1 MTEELNRYIRLI
13 PKAELHLHI
22 EGSLEPELMFAM
34 AEKND
39 VSIKYKSEDELRAAY
54 NFNNLQE
61 FLDIY
66 YAGADV
72 LLTEEDFYDLTF
84 AYLKKIH
91 TENVLHTE
99 IFFDPQTHTVR
110 GVPFDTVVKGIT
122 RALDDGKEQLGIS
135 SHLIMCFLRHLDER
149 SAQETL
155 DYALDYKDK
164 IIGVGLDSS
173 EVGNPPSKFVNVFK
187 RAQEEGFLT
196 VAHAG
201 EEGPAEYV
209 WEAINLLNV
218 ERIDHGVQSIND
230 KELVAELVKKQMP
243 LTVCPL
249 SNLKLKVVSDL
260 KDLPLKRMMDK
271 NMMVT
276 INSDDPS
283 YFGGYVNQNY
293 LEVAS
298 ALNLTKDDILLL
310 AKNSF
315 NASFLTD
322 DEKKHYLDK
331 VDEMDRKLRSEN
343 IAIKQQN

>member
-72 LLTEEDFYDLTF
+72 LLKEEDFYNLTF
-84 AYLKKIH
+84 AYLEKIH
-91 TENVLHTE
+91 EDNVLHTE

-135 SHLIMCFLRHLDER
+135 SHLIMCFLRHLDEK

-283 YFGGYVNQNY
+283 YFGGYINQNY
-293 LEVAS
+293 LDVAS

-310 AKNSF
+310 ARNSF

-331 VDEMDRKLRSEN
+331 VDEMDKKLRRN
-343 IAIKQQN
+343 NNTIK

>member
-72 LLTEEDFYDLTF
+72 LLKEEDFYDLTF
-84 AYLKKIH
+84 AYLEKIH
-91 TENVLHTE
+91 EDNVLHTE

-135 SHLIMCFLRHLDER
+135 SHLIMCFLRHLDEK

-201 EEGPAEYV
+201 EEGPADYV
-209 WEAINLLNV
+209 WEALNLLNV
-218 ERIDHGVQSIND
+218 KRIDHGVQSIND
-230 KELVAELVKKQMP
+230 EKLIDQLVKKQMP

-271 NMMVT
+271 NMLVT

-315 NASFLTD
+315 TASFLTE
-322 DEKKHYLDK
+322 DEKKFYLDK
-331 VDEMDRKLRSEN
+331 VDEMDRELRG
-343 IAIKQQN
+343 

>member
-22 EGSLEPELMFAM
+22 EGSLEPELMLAM
-34 AEKND
+34 AKKNG
-39 VSIKYKSEDELRAAY
+39 VNIKYKSEDELRAAY

-91 TENVLHTE
+91 EDNVLHTE

-110 GVPFDTVVKGIT
+110 GVAFDTVVKGIT
-122 RALDDGKEQLGIS
+122 RALQDGKEQMGIS
-135 SHLIMCFLRHLDER
+135 SHLIMCFLRHIDEK

-155 DYALDYKDK
+155 DYALNYKDK

-230 KELVAELVKKQMP
+230 EKLVAELVKKQMP

-298 ALNLTKDDILLL
+298 ALNLTIDDILLL

-331 VDEMDRKLRSEN
+331 VDEMDKKLRRN
-343 IAIKQQN
+343 NNTIK

>member
-1 MTEELNRYIRLI
+1 MTQELSRYIRLI

-34 AEKND
+34 AKKNG
-39 VSIKYKSEDELRAAY
+39 VKIRYNSIEELRAAY

-61 FLDIY
+61 FLNLY

-72 LLTEEDFYDLTF
+72 LLTEEDFYDLTM
-84 AYLKKIH
+84 AYLKKAH
-91 TENVLHTE
+91 EDNVVHTE

-110 GVPFDTVVKGIT
+110 GVKFDSVVNGIV
-122 RALDDGKEQLGIS
+122 RALEDGKKQMGIS
-135 SHLIMCFLRHLDER
+135 SHLIMCFLRHLDEK
-149 SAQETL
+149 SAMEAL
-155 DYALDYKDK
+155 DYALDHKDK

-173 EVGNPPSKFVNVFK
+173 ELGNPPRKFKNAFK

-209 WEAINLLNV
+209 WEAVDLLNV
-218 ERIDHGVQSIND
+218 MRVDHGVRSIDD
-230 KELVAELVKKQMP
+230 KKLVEELVKRQMP

-249 SNLKLKVVSDL
+249 SNLKLKVVTDL
-260 KDLPLKRMMDK
+260 KDHPLKKMLDK
-271 NMMVT
+271 NLMVT

-283 YFGGYVNQNY
+283 YFGGYINQNY
-293 LEVAS
+293 LEVAQ
-298 ALNLTKDDILLL
+298 ALDLTKDDIFIL

-315 NASFLTD
+315 TSSFLSDT
-322 DEKKHYLDK
+322 EKKKFMDM
-331 VDEMDRKLRSEN
+331 VDVADRELR
-343 IAIKQQN
+343 

>member
-72 LLTEEDFYDLTF
+72 LLKEEDFYNLTF
-84 AYLKKIH
+84 AYLEKIH
-91 TENVLHTE
+91 EDNVLHTE

-135 SHLIMCFLRHLDER
+135 SHLIMCFLRHLDEK

-173 EVGNPPSKFVNVFK
+173 EVGNPPSKFANVFK

-271 NMMVT
+271 NMIVT

-293 LEVAS
+293 LDVAS

-310 AKNSF
+310 ARNSF

-331 VDEMDRKLRSEN
+331 VDEMDKKLRRN
-343 IAIKQQN
+343 NNTIK

>member
-72 LLTEEDFYDLTF
+72 LLKEEDFYNLTF
-84 AYLKKIH
+84 AYLEKIH
-91 TENVLHTE
+91 EDNVLHTE

-135 SHLIMCFLRHLDER
+135 SHLIMCFLRHLDEK

-173 EVGNPPSKFVNVFK
+173 EVGNPPSKFANVFK

-293 LEVAS
+293 LDVAS

-310 AKNSF
+310 ARNSF
-315 NASFLTD
+315 NASFLTE
-322 DEKKHYLDK
+322 DEKKFYLDK
-331 VDEMDRKLRSEN
+331 VDEMDKKLRRNNNS
-343 IAIKQQN
+343 IK

>member
-34 AEKND
+34 AKKNG
-39 VSIKYKSEDELRAAY
+39 VKIKYNNVDELRAAY

-72 LLTEEDFYDLTF
+72 LLKEEDFYDLTM
-84 AYLKKIH
+84 AYLIKAH
-91 TENVLHTE
+91 EDNVVHSE
-99 IFFDPQTHTVR
+99 IFFDPQTHTSR
-110 GVPFDTVVKGIT
+110 GVKFDTIVNGIS
-122 RALDDGKEQLGIS
+122 RALEDGRMQMNIS
-135 SHLIMCFLRHLDER
+135 SHLIMCFLRHLDEE
-149 SAQETL
+149 AAMQDLEA
-155 DYALDYKDK
+155 ALDYKDK

-173 EVGNPPSKFVNVFK
+173 ELGNPPNKFKNVFE
-187 RAQEEGFLT
+187 RARKEGFLT

-201 EEGPAEYV
+201 EEGPADYV
-209 WEAINLLNV
+209 WEALNLLDV
-218 ERIDHGVQSIND
+218 MRIDHGVKSLDDEN
-230 KELVAELVKKQMP
+230 LVAELVKRQIP

-249 SNLKLKVVSDL
+249 SNLKLKVVADM
-260 KDLPLKRMMDK
+260 KDHPIKRMLDK

-283 YFGGYVNQNY
+283 YFGGYVNENY
-293 LEVAS
+293 LEVAR

-310 AKNSF
+310 ARNSF
-315 NASFLTD
+315 TSSFLSD
-322 DEKKHYLDK
+322 ADKKRFFDK
-331 VDEMDRKLRSEN
+331 VDVADRELRL
-343 IAIKQQN
+343 

>member
-61 FLDIY
+61 FLDLY

-91 TENVLHTE
+91 EDNVLHTE
-99 IFFDPQTHTVR
+99 IFFDPQTHTIR
-110 GVPFDTVVKGIT
+110 GVSFDTVVKGIT

-135 SHLIMCFLRHLDER
+135 SHLIMCFLRHLDEK

-293 LEVAS
+293 LDVAS

-310 AKNSF
+310 ARNSF

-331 VDEMDRKLRSEN
+331 VDEMDKKLRRN
-343 IAIKQQN
+343 NNTIK

>member
-34 AEKND
+34 AQRNGVKL
-39 VSIKYKSEDELRAAY
+39 KYKSEDELRAAY

-72 LLTEEDFYDLTF
+72 LITEQDFYDLTI
-84 AYLKKIH
+84 AYLRKINQD
-91 TENVLHTE
+91 NVIHTE

-110 GVPFDTVVKGIT
+110 GVAFDTVVKGIT
-122 RALDDGKEQLGIS
+122 RALDEGKKNMGIS
-135 SHLIMCFLRHLDER
+135 SHLIMCFLRHLDEE
-149 SAQETL
+149 SAQKTL
-155 DYALDYKDK
+155 DFALDYKDK

-187 RAQEEGFLT
+187 RAHDEGFLT

-201 EEGPAEYV
+201 EEGPADYV

-230 KELVAELVKKQMP
+230 EKLVAELVKKQMP

-283 YFGGYVNQNY
+283 YFGGYINQNY
-293 LEVAS
+293 LEVAE
-298 ALNLTKDDILLL
+298 ALSLTKDDILLL

-315 NASFLTD
+315 KASFLSD
-322 DEKKHYLDK
+322 SEKKLYLDK
-331 VDEMDRKLRSEN
+331 VDEMDIKLRRQE
-343 IAIKQQN
+343 A

>member
-1 MTEELNRYIRLI
+1 MTQELSRYIRLI

-34 AEKND
+34 AKKNG
-39 VSIKYKSEDELRAAY
+39 VKIRYNSIEELRAAY

-61 FLDIY
+61 FLNLY

-72 LLTEEDFYDLTF
+72 LLTEEDFYDLTM
-84 AYLKKIH
+84 AYLKKAH
-91 TENVLHTE
+91 KDNVVHTE

-110 GVPFDTVVKGIT
+110 GVKFDSVVNGIV
-122 RALDDGKEQLGIS
+122 RALEDGKKQMGIS
-135 SHLIMCFLRHLDER
+135 SHLIMCFLRHLDEK
-149 SAQETL
+149 SAMEAL
-155 DYALDYKDK
+155 DYALDHKDK

-173 EVGNPPSKFVNVFK
+173 ELGNPPRKFKNAFK

-209 WEAINLLNV
+209 WEAVDLLNV
-218 ERIDHGVQSIND
+218 MRVDHGVRSIDD
-230 KELVAELVKKQMP
+230 KKLVEELVKRQMP

-249 SNLKLKVVSDL
+249 SNLKLKVVTDL
-260 KDLPLKRMMDK
+260 KYHPLKKMLDK
-271 NMMVT
+271 NLMVT

-283 YFGGYVNQNY
+283 YFGGYINQNY
-293 LEVAS
+293 LEVAQ
-298 ALNLTKDDILLL
+298 ALDLTKDDIFIL

-315 NASFLTD
+315 TSSFLSDT
-322 DEKKHYLDK
+322 EKRKY
-331 VDEMDRKLRSEN
+331 MDMVEVADRELR
-343 IAIKQQN
+343 

>member
-34 AEKND
+34 AKKNG
-39 VSIKYKSEDELRAAY
+39 VKIKYNNVDELRAAY

-72 LLTEEDFYDLTF
+72 LLKEEDFYDLTM
-84 AYLKKIH
+84 AYLIKAH
-91 TENVLHTE
+91 EDNVVHTE
-99 IFFDPQTHTVR
+99 IFFDPQTHTSR
-110 GVPFDTVVKGIT
+110 GVKFDTVVNGIA
-122 RALDDGKEQLGIS
+122 RALEDGKKLMNIS
-135 SHLIMCFLRHLDER
+135 SQLIMCFLRHLDEK
-149 SAQETL
+149 SAMQDL
-155 DYALDYKDK
+155 DAALDHKDK

-173 EVGNPPSKFVNVFK
+173 ELGNPPNKFTNVFE
-187 RAQEEGFLT
+187 RAQKEGFLT

-201 EEGPAEYV
+201 EEGPAAYV
-209 WEAINLLNV
+209 WEAIDLLNV
-218 ERIDHGVQSIND
+218 MRIDHGVKSLDD
-230 KELVAELVKKQMP
+230 KKLVAELVKRQIP

-249 SNLKLKVVSDL
+249 SNLKLKVVSDM
-260 KDLPLKRMMDK
+260 KDHPIKRMLDK

-283 YFGGYVNQNY
+283 YFGGYVNENY
-293 LEVAS
+293 LEVAR
-298 ALNLTKDDILLL
+298 ALNLTKDDILIL

-315 NASFLTD
+315 TSSFLSD
-322 DEKKHYLDK
+322 ADKKRFFDK
-331 VDEMDRKLRSEN
+331 VDVADRELRL
-343 IAIKQQN
+343 

>member
-1 MTEELNRYIRLI
+1 MTENLNRYIRLI
-13 PKAELHLHI
+13 PKTELHLHI

-34 AEKND
+34 AKKNG
-39 VSIKYKSEDELRAAY
+39 VNIKYKSEAELRAAY

-61 FLDIY
+61 FLDLY

-72 LLTEEDFYDLTF
+72 LITEEDFYDLTI
-84 AYLKKIH
+84 AYLRKAD
-91 TENVLHTE
+91 EDNVVHTE
-99 IFFDPQTHTVR
+99 IFFDPQTHTSR
-110 GVPFDTVVKGIT
+110 GVAFDTVVKGIT
-122 RALDDGKEQLGIS
+122 RALDDGKKQMGIS
-135 SHLIMCFLRHLDER
+135 SHLIMCFLRHLDEK

-173 EVGNPPSKFVNVFK
+173 ELGNPPSKFVNVFK
-187 RAQEEGFLT
+187 RAQEEDFLT

-209 WEAINLLNV
+209 WEALNLLNV
-218 ERIDHGVQSIND
+218 KRIDHGVQSIND
-230 KELVAELVKKQMP
+230 KELIAELVKKQMP

-260 KDLPLKRMMDK
+260 KDLPLKRMLDK

-293 LEVAS
+293 LEVAQ
-298 ALNLTKDDILLL
+298 ALNLSKDDILLL

-315 NASFLTD
+315 TSSFLSD
-322 DEKKHYLDK
+322 AEKKNYFDK
-331 VDEMDRKLRSEN
+331 VDTIDRELS
-343 IAIKQQN
+343 IKTHN

>member
-34 AEKND
+34 AKRNG
-39 VSIKYKSEDELRAAY
+39 VKLKYKSEEELHAAY

-72 LLTEEDFYDLTF
+72 LITEQDFYDLTI

-91 TENVLHTE
+91 EDNVIHTE
-99 IFFDPQTHTVR
+99 IFFDPQTHTTR
-110 GVPFDTVVKGIT
+110 GIAFDTVVKGIT
-122 RALDDGKEQLGIS
+122 RALDDGKTQMGIS
-135 SHLIMCFLRHLDER
+135 SHLIMCFLRHLDEE

-187 RAQEEGFLT
+187 RAHNEGFLT

-201 EEGPAEYV
+201 EEGPADYV

-230 KELVAELVKKQMP
+230 KKLVAELVKKQMP

-260 KDLPLKRMMDK
+260 KDLPLKEMMDN

-293 LEVAS
+293 LEVAE
-298 ALNLTKDDILLL
+298 ALSLTKDDILLL

-315 NASFLTD
+315 KASFLSEAD
-322 DEKKHYLDK
+322 KKFYLDK
-331 VDEMDRKLRSEN
+331 VDEMDRKLRRQD
-343 IAIKQQN
+343 A

>member
-135 SHLIMCFLRHLDER
+135 SHLIMCFLRHLDEK

-187 RAQEEGFLT
+187 RAKEEGFLT

-201 EEGPAEYV
+201 EEGPADYV

-293 LEVAS
+293 LDVAS

-310 AKNSF
+310 ARNSF

-331 VDEMDRKLRSEN
+331 VDEMDKKLRRN
-343 IAIKQQN
+343 NNTIK

>member
-22 EGSLEPELMFAM
+22 EGSLEPELMLAM
-34 AEKND
+34 AKKNG
-39 VSIKYKSEDELRAAY
+39 VNIKYKSEDELRAAY

-91 TENVLHTE
+91 EDNVLHTE

-110 GVPFDTVVKGIT
+110 GVAFDTVVKGIT
-122 RALDDGKEQLGIS
+122 RALQDGKEQMGIS
-135 SHLIMCFLRHLDER
+135 SHLIMCFLRHLDEK

-230 KELVAELVKKQMP
+230 EKLVAELVKKQMP

-271 NMMVT
+271 NIMVT

-293 LEVAS
+293 LEVAE

-322 DEKKHYLDK
+322 AEKKHYLDK
-331 VDEMDRKLRSEN
+331 VDEMDKKLRRN
-343 IAIKQQN
+343 NNTIK

>member
-331 VDEMDRKLRSEN
+331 VDEMDKKLRRN
-343 IAIKQQN
+343 NNTIK

>member
-72 LLTEEDFYDLTF
+72 LLTEVDFYDLTF
-84 AYLKKIH
+84 AYLNKIH

-331 VDEMDRKLRSEN
+331 VDEMDKKLRRN
-343 IAIKQQN
+343 NNTIK

>member
-72 LLTEEDFYDLTF
+72 LLKEEDFYNLTF
-84 AYLKKIH
+84 AYLEKIH
-91 TENVLHTE
+91 EDNVLHTE

-135 SHLIMCFLRHLDER
+135 SHLIMCFLRHLDEK

-173 EVGNPPSKFVNVFK
+173 EVGNPPSKFANVFK
-187 RAQEEGFLT
+187 RAKEEGFLT

-310 AKNSF
+310 ARNSF

-331 VDEMDRKLRSEN
+331 VDEMDKKLRRN
-343 IAIKQQN
+343 NNTIK

>member
-1 MTEELNRYIRLI
+1 MTEDLNRYIRLI

-34 AEKND
+34 AKKNG
-39 VSIKYKSEDELRAAY
+39 VKIKYNNVDELRAAY

-72 LLTEEDFYDLTF
+72 LLTEEDFYDLTL
-84 AYLKKIH
+84 AYLKKAH
-91 TENVLHTE
+91 EDNVVHTE
-99 IFFDPQTHTVR
+99 IFFDPQTHTSR
-110 GVPFDTVVKGIT
+110 GVKFDTVVNGIA
-122 RALDDGKEQLGIS
+122 RALEDGKKQMNIS
-135 SHLIMCFLRHLDER
+135 SQLIMCFLRHLDEK
-149 SAQETL
+149 SAMQDLEA
-155 DYALDYKDK
+155 ALDHKDK

-173 EVGNPPSKFVNVFK
+173 ELGNPPNKFTNVFE
-187 RAQEEGFLT
+187 RAQKEGFLT

-201 EEGPAEYV
+201 EEGPAAYV
-209 WEAINLLNV
+209 WEAIDLLNV
-218 ERIDHGVQSIND
+218 MRIDHGVKSLDD
-230 KELVAELVKKQMP
+230 KKLVAELVKRQIP

-249 SNLKLKVVSDL
+249 SNLKLKVVADM
-260 KDLPLKRMMDK
+260 KDHPIKRMLDK

-283 YFGGYVNQNY
+283 YFGGYVNENY
-293 LEVAS
+293 LEVAR

-315 NASFLTD
+315 TSSFLSD
-322 DEKKHYLDK
+322 ADKKRFFDK
-331 VDEMDRKLRSEN
+331 VDVADRELRL
-343 IAIKQQN
+343 